1 MLCMLINCF
10 GGYRHHVI
18 SYLVLQ
24 LYLLDV
30 DVFHKSDLIVCWWR
44 TYIGHQVVA
53 AAGWRSQYFRRPQ
66 SRRKYTTLFSSAKQ
80 PTKIDYGNFVGRWL
94 TKIGHLFSLA

>member
-1 MLCMLINCF
+1 MLMDMYVMLNNCF

-30 DVFHKSDLIVCWWR
+30 DVFHKSDLIVC
-44 TYIGHQVVA
+44 
-53 AAGWRSQYFRRPQ
+53 
-66 SRRKYTTLFSSAKQ
+66 
-80 PTKIDYGNFVGRWL
+80 
-94 TKIGHLFSLA
+94 

>member
-10 GGYRHHVI
+10 GGYRHYVI

-44 TYIGHQVVA
+44 TYIGHQVA
-53 AAGWRSQYFRRPQ
+53 AAAVGGPSIFVGHKADENILHYFRRPS
-66 SRRKYTTLFSSAKQ
+66 SRRK
-80 PTKIDYGNFVGRWL
+80 
-94 TKIGHLFSLA
+94 